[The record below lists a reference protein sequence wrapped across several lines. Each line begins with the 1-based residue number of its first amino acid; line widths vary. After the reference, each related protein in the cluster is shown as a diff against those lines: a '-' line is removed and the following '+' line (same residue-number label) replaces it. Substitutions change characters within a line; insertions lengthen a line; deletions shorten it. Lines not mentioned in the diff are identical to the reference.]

1 MTAARPV
8 VAVVPFGS
16 RAADPRTG
24 AWARGIARRLVDRL
38 AGESALELRPVFLVA
53 VPEEREQPG
62 YLVLGSTPD
71 GKLAASYASSLG
83 ATHAL
88 VGTYEGDGA
97 ARGLAVE
104 LVDSAGARV
113 GRERI
118 PLPVGE
124 LASAEPQLA
133 SWLAASL
140 GLELG
145 GDPEALP
152 AANEPAYAA
161 LLEGMDEEINETVLR
176 EASPERA
183 DEAGERARQRYL
195 AAVESD
201 PMCAAALERL
211 LVRAAESLEQGD
223 LAPHLDAL
231 ERLVEIDPRSWRAQY
246 LLGELRAA
254 SGNASGA
261 IVALE
266 HSHSLRPLP
275 DADLV
280 RLAELYVAS
289 DAVGPAG
296 SHLRRIGPDSA
307 QYGRAQGLAGAIA
320 AQRGDLEDA
329 TAAFERAIASGTA
342 DGTTYAAYATLLHGR
357 GDIGGAIRLYREA
370 LARGAPAAT
379 RLGLARALVSTDDR
393 AAAAAELD
401 ALLRD
406 DASGEAAA
414 HARRLLLGIRRPELE
429 RELEAA
435 GRAAV
440 ASDEAPLPGVRAVF
454 ERVLAAEPDLWE
466 AHFGAGLVARR
477 TGDPDAAERAFRR
490 VLELWPEQPDA
501 LHELGVALLM
511 GERTNEAVRALERAA
526 SLRPGDAGYLAD
538 AGFAQLRAGNLGA
551 ARVRLERAS
560 GIDEADPITRAYL
573 AELARVEALAGRAN

>member
-1 MTAARPV
+1 MTAPRPI

-16 RAADPRTG
+16 RAADPRGG
-24 AWARGIARRLVDRL
+24 AWARQIARRVVDRL
-38 AGESALELRPVFLVA
+38 THEPALELLPVFLVA
-53 VPEEREQPG
+53 VPDDREQAG

-71 GKLAASYASSLG
+71 SKLAASYATSLG

-88 VGTYEGDGA
+88 VGTYEEDGG
-97 ARGLAVE
+97 RGVAVE
-104 LVDSAGARV
+104 LVDAGGAQVARQ
-113 GRERI
+113 RI
-118 PLPVGE
+118 ALPAGE
-124 LASAEPQLA
+124 LAKAEPLLA
-133 SWLAASL
+133 RWLANAL
-140 GLELG
+140 GVELN
-145 GDPEALP
+145 GDPDALP
-152 AANEPAYAA
+152 AASEAAYAA

-176 EASPERA
+176 KSSAGQA
-183 DEAGERARQRYL
+183 DEAAERARQRYL
-195 AAVESD
+195 AAVEAD
-201 PMCAAALERL
+201 PACTVALERL

-223 LAPHLDAL
+223 LAPHLESL

-254 SGNASGA
+254 SGNTNGA

-266 HSHSLRPLP
+266 HSHALRPLP
-275 DADLV
+275 DADVV

-289 DAVGPAG
+289 DALGPAG
-296 SHLRRIGPDSA
+296 SHLRRIARDSA
-307 QYGRAQGLAGAIA
+307 EYGRAQGLVGAIA
-320 AQRGDLEDA
+320 AQRGDLAAA
-329 TAAFERAIASGTA
+329 TAAFERAIESGAA

-357 GDIGGAIRLYREA
+357 GDISGAIARYREA
-370 LARGAPAAT
+370 VARGAPPAM
-379 RLGLARALVSTDDR
+379 RLGFARALVASDDR
-393 AAAAAELD
+393 PAAAAELE

-406 DASGEAAA
+406 EASGEAAS
-414 HARRLLLGIRRPELE
+414 HARRLLFGIQRPVLE
-429 RELEAA
+429 RDLEAA

-440 ASDEAPLPGVRAVF
+440 EGDETRLAEAHAVF

-477 TGDPDAAERAFRR
+477 GGDAEAAERAFRR

-538 AGFAQLRAGNLGA
+538 AGFAQLRAGNLSA
-551 ARVRLERAS
+551 ARLRLERAS
-560 GIDEADPITRAYL
+560 GIDEQDPITRAYL
-573 AELARVEALAGRAN
+573 AELARVEALAGRTN